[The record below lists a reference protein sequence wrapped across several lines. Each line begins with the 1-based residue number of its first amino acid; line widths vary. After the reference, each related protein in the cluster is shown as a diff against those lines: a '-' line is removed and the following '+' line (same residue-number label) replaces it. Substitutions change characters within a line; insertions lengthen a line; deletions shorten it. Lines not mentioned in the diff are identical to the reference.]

1 MTISIFPV
9 LALACG
15 GQSVRPGINERF
27 LCPRLDV
34 DWHSSSWRGNHGRFW
49 TSRHEVVEYI
59 PRRCREKGL
68 GNVEVTRA
76 DEPSARLPAGSVDLV
91 FICDTYHHFEFPA
104 ALLANLRDALRP
116 GGRMVIIDLERIPG
130 TSPEWI
136 IDHVRTGKA
145 EVIEE
150 IVAAGFVQ
158 SDEIDVAG
166 LEEDQVILFGRP

>member
-1 MTISIFPV
+1 
-9 LALACG
+9 
-15 GQSVRPGINERF
+15 
-27 LCPRLDV
+27 
-34 DWHSSSWRGNHGRFW
+34 
-49 TSRHEVVEYI
+49 
-59 PRRCREKGL
+59 
-68 GNVEVTRA
+68 
-76 DEPSARLPAGSVDLV
+76 V

-130 TSPEWI
+130 TAPEWI